1 MKGTKTVFMLAL
13 CVVTIVF
20 SLYFQFM
27 GGAGKEEICR
37 QEEDEEK
44 EEKPKIIQEPPELSV
59 EEEELIPERFGLE
72 DGWSIY
78 FTGMEEIQEDDTFL
92 PYQAYADLVPAA
104 MDFLREQT
112 EFELPGT
119 DIKLVLSDG
128 MTYRKNNLISFHCYF
143 ADFDTEL
150 ELEFVY
156 DDIAM
161 EYIEIHFT
169 EKGVWNLKWK
179 N

>member
-1 MKGTKTVFMLAL
+1 MKGIKNVFMLAL
-13 CVVTIVF
+13 CMVAIVF
-20 SLYFQFM
+20 GLYFQFV
-27 GGAGKEEICR
+27 GEAGKKEIR
-37 QEEDEEK
+37 QKGENKEREEK
-44 EEKPKIIQEPPELSV
+44 MKIIQEPPESFV

-104 MDFLREQT
+104 MDFLRKQT
-112 EFELPGT
+112 ELELPGT

-128 MTYRKNNLISFHCYF
+128 MTYRKNNLISFHCCF

-150 ELEFVY
+150 EMEFVY